1 MNMISCNNPEFQKLI
16 FNYENAKNWSQV
28 VQYMYLT
35 QIRVKPPLQLRI
47 DGSSKGP
54 DELTNFPHSQLA
66 QLFYSNFT
74 EALQFGFPEKI
85 LDFRKRGLDRMV

>member
-1 MNMISCNNPEFQKLI
+1 MPKLVPSSTNI
-16 FNYENAKNWSQV
+16 QF
-28 VQYMYLT
+28 
-35 QIRVKPPLQLRI
+35 RVKTPLQLRI

-54 DELTNFPHSQLA
+54 DELTNLPHSQLA

-74 EALQFGFPEKI
+74 EALQFGFPEKV